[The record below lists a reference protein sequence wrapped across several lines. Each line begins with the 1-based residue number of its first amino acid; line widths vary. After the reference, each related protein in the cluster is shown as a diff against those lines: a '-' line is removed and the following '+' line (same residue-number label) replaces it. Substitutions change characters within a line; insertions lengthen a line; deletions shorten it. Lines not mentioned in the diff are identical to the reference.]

1 MGKRRVRVLVA
12 EKLELAMSVPMSE
25 YFQALDAVSKK
36 RYLDKLSILF
46 LSEKDD
52 PYASSNSERF
62 EMDMSLWP
70 PVEFGHIFCYF
81 IERPRVYTSKQLL
94 QWKQLDAYNYY
105 KSGFVRAVQIWDLKN
120 SSQCVILK
128 AMVNPSMCAPE
139 KAHSAWIAT
148 KKSGYIVTAHCTCM
162 AG

>member
-1 MGKRRVRVLVA
+1 MGKRRVHVLVA
-12 EKLELAMSVPMSE
+12 DKLELAMSVPMSE

-70 PVEFGHIFCYF
+70 PVEFGHIFVTLSNALGCTPVSSYC
-81 IERPRVYTSKQLL
+81 
-94 QWKQLDAYNYY
+94 
-105 KSGFVRAVQIWDLKN
+105 SGN
-120 SSQCVILK
+120 
-128 AMVNPSMCAPE
+128 N
-139 KAHSAWIAT
+139 
-148 KKSGYIVTAHCTCM
+148 
-162 AG
+162 